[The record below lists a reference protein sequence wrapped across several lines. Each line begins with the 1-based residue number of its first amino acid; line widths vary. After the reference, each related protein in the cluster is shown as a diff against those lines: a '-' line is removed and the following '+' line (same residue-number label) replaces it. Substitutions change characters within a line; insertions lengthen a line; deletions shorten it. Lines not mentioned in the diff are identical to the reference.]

1 MSQGFRRILVPLDGS
16 SLAESVLPLTKL
28 LAENMGSNV
37 TLLHII
43 EQKARATVHG
53 QAHLTSPLG
62 ADSYLDSIAEQLG
75 SKVESNVEVE
85 RHVHGAEE
93 QDVAASI
100 AAHAVELDA
109 DLIALCTHGRSDPH
123 RVVFGSIAQQVL
135 RRVQIPVLLVRPESS
150 TPERLQ
156 TVLVPLD
163 GSPEGECAFT
173 VAKAIATACRANLHL
188 VRVVPTVASMKGD
201 NQAAARLTP
210 LTAAAALDVEELEA
224 QSYLATEVR
233 QLATDG
239 IRASAQVLRGDV
251 VQAIAEAAV
260 TRSADLT
267 VIATHGR
274 SGLGAFWIGSVAAGL
289 INKLYQPLVLVKV
302 QE

>member
-1 MSQGFRRILVPLDGS
+1 MTEGFHRILVPLDGS
-16 SLAESVLPLTKL
+16 RLAESVLPITGL
-28 LAENMGSNV
+28 LAGKLGSEV

-43 EQKARATVHG
+43 EQHAPASVHG
-53 QAHLTSPLG
+53 QPHLTTPVG
-62 ADSYLDSIAEQLG
+62 AGTYLDDIAARLG
-75 SKVESNVEVE
+75 GNVRTEI
-85 RHVHGAEE
+85 HVHGTEE

-100 AAHAVELDA
+100 ASHAAELGA
-109 DLIALCTHGRSDPH
+109 DLIALCTHGRSDPR

-135 RRVQIPVLLVRPESS
+135 RRVQVSVLLVRPEVS

-163 GSPEGECAFT
+163 GSHEGECALPE
-173 VAKAIATACRANLHL
+173 ATAIVRAFQANLHM
-188 VRVVPTVASMKGD
+188 VRVVDTVASMKGD

-224 QSYLATEVR
+224 QSYLAKQVG
-233 QLATDG
+233 QMAANG
-239 IRASAQVLRGDV
+239 VRASAQVLRGDV
-251 VQAIAEAAV
+251 VQAVAEAAV

-267 VIATHGR
+267 VMATHGR

-289 INKLYQPLVLVKV
+289 VNKLYRPLVLVKV